1 MKMNLQRFAG
11 SLTVTV
17 IKDANAN
24 WSAASVSPASSLAK
38 DDTVTITATPA
49 TGYEIDEIEVIAG
62 GVSIYD
68 DDGTLKFDMGESN
81 VTLFFKA
88 KASNL
93 YQIVENT
100 YVSVNGTVTKLT
112 RNMMLKYGVNGAV
125 IGVEGGGSAV
135 TLSADIVN
143 ALVKSGALVKIE
155 GTKYPPAEAE
165 S

>member
-1 MKMNLQRFAG
+1 MELNLQRFAG
-11 SLTVTV
+11 SMTVTV

-24 WSAASVSPASSLAK
+24 WTAASVSPASSLAEG
-38 DDTVTITATPA
+38 DTVTITATPA

-88 KASNL
+88 KANNL

-100 YVSVNGTVTKLT
+100 FVSVNGTVTRLT
-112 RNMMLKYGVNGAV
+112 RNMMIKYSPAGAV
-125 IGVEGGGSAV
+125 IGVDGGKDTVS
-135 TLSADIVN
+135 LSADILS
-143 ALVKSGALVKIE
+143 ALVKSGAIVKVE
-155 GTKYPPAEAE
+155 GKKYPAPEAE
-165 S
+165 